1 MSDKAIKN
9 LVIVESP
16 AKAKTI
22 EKFLDASFIVKSCY
36 GHIRDLSKGDNAI
49 DIKNGFQPNYE
60 VSDDKK
66 VLVAELRRLSKNADT
81 VWLASDEDREGE
93 AISWHLFETL
103 GLSEEKTKRIVFHEI
118 TKTAILNAIANPRMI
133 DYNLVNAQQARRV
146 LDRLVG
152 FELSPVLW
160 KKVRPSLSAGRV
172 QSVATRIVVE
182 REREINQFG
191 ANPYYQVK
199 GDFNTNIDGK
209 DYNFV
214 AKNPKAVDNENE
226 VIKFFE
232 KCKNGD
238 FFVNDLEVKP
248 TKRYPTAPF
257 TTSTLQQEA
266 SRKLGFSITQ
276 TMLVAQKLYE
286 AGYITYMRTDSVNLS
301 TLAIDS
307 AKTTIVKDY
316 GPSYSSPKNYVTKSD
331 SAQEAHEAIRPTDF
345 NRKSLN
351 SDSQENRLYE
361 LIWKKAISSQMSPAN
376 IERTIITVQN
386 SNSDERLLTIGEVI
400 KYDGFLKVYLDSK
413 DDDEVEDEDSEN
425 KLLPPVKV
433 GEKLNLNKLTATQKY
448 TRPPARYTEASL
460 VKKLEQLGIG
470 RPSTYAPTIATIQK
484 RGYVVKE
491 DREGTTRNYKVIA
504 MINNNITQA
513 METENVGREK
523 SKLFP
528 TDIGMLVNDFLVDH
542 FETIL
547 DYSFTAN
554 VENEFDEIAKG
565 KIEWNQM
572 IQEFYTPFHL
582 TVERTSKEADRVVG
596 NRILGTDPK
605 TGKPVSVRLGKY
617 GPLAQIGDNEDED
630 KKYAS
635 LRAGMSIESVT
646 LEQALSVFG
655 LPRAIGEF
663 EGKEIKAS
671 IGRFGPYLSHN
682 SAFYSLEKTD
692 DPYTVELERAIDLIE
707 LGRKKLAEKKLKIFD
722 NNPELQILKGRWGPY
737 LYYKKEN
744 YKLPKDAVIEDL
756 TEDDCLKIVV
766 DFLAANPGKARQ
778 IALNEEKTEKE
789 RAKLEKKAKA
799 GTKSIK
805 VGAKTGVKGS
815 ATTPKKKVVEE
826 PTRPRFIIRKKGD
839 RK

>member
-209 DYNFV
+209 EYNFV

>member
-413 DDDEVEDEDSEN
+413 DDDEAEDEDSEN

>member
-209 DYNFV
+209 EYNFI

>member
-301 TLAIDS
+301 ILAIDS

-413 DDDEVEDEDSEN
+413 DDDEAEDEDSEN

>member
-22 EKFLDASFIVKSCY
+22 EKFLDSSFIVKSCY
-36 GHIRDLSKGDNAI
+36 GHIRDLSKGDEAI

-66 VLVAELRRLSKNADT
+66 ALVAELRRLSKNADI

-103 GLSEEKTKRIVFHEI
+103 GLTEQKTKRIVFHEI
-118 TKTAILNAIANPRMI
+118 TKPAILNAIANPRMI

-160 KKVRPSLSAGRV
+160 RKVRPSLSAGRV
-172 QSVATRIVVE
+172 QSVATRIIVE

-199 GDFNTNIDGK
+199 GDFNTNIDGRE
-209 DYNFV
+209 YNFI
-214 AKNPKAVDNENE
+214 AKNPKNIENENE
-226 VIKFFE
+226 VTKFFE
-232 KCKNGD
+232 KCKSGD

-413 DDDEVEDEDSEN
+413 DDDEAEDEDSEN

-491 DREGTTRNYKVIA
+491 DREGTTRKYKVIS
-504 MINNNITQA
+504 MINNNITQTT
-513 METENVGREK
+513 ETENVGREK

-617 GPLAQIGDNEDED
+617 GPLAQIGDNDDED

-692 DPYTVELERAIDLIE
+692 DPYTVELDRAIDLIE

-744 YKLPKDAVIEDL
+744 YKLPKNAVIEDL
-756 TEDDCLKIVV
+756 TEEDCLKIVSE
-766 DFLAANPGKARQ
+766 FLAANPGKARQ
-778 IALNEEKTEKE
+778 IALNEEKAEKE
-789 RAKLEKKAKA
+789 KAKLEKKAKS
-799 GTKSIK
+799 GTKTAK
-805 VGAKTGVKGS
+805 AGAKGS

-826 PTRPRFIIRKKGD
+826 PSRPRFVIRKKGD

>member
-209 DYNFV
+209 EYNFI

-413 DDDEVEDEDSEN
+413 DDDEAEDEDSEN

-805 VGAKTGVKGS
+805 AGAKTGVKGS

>member
-413 DDDEVEDEDSEN
+413 DDDEAEDEDSEN

-744 YKLPKDAVIEDL
+744 YKLPKDVVIEDL

>member
-209 DYNFV
+209 DYNFI